1 MGGASQIAMAVPV
14 VDEVR
19 ELKESYRQVY
29 REVVATDLHR
39 KSSEMMATNAS
50 AYSYQY
56 DLTLY

>member
-1 MGGASQIAMAVPV
+1 MGGASQIAIAV

-29 REVVATDLHR
+29 REVATDLHR
-39 KSSEMMATNAS
+39 KSSEMMVTNAS